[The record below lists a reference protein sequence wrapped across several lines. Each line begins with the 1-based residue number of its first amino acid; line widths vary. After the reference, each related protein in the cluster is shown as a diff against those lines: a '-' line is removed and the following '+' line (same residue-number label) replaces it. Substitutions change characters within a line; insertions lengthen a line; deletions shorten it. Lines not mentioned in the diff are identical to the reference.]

1 MFIAIIPHQGCQG
14 IFWGFQEIFRKWI
27 ASALAFPLYGSP
39 TELEKKMEARLFLS
53 ERTFGTCP
61 ESPLV
66 LGHMMDADL
75 EIWAIMAD
83 VTRLMCGI
91 GLSFHSASPWVKGR
105 RASMVGFDIPKLF
118 PVRWLFWKVT
128 LRPSTVFISF

>member
-1 MFIAIIPHQGCQG
+1 MDCVGVGFPVIRIPDGT
-14 IFWGFQEIFRKWI
+14 R
-27 ASALAFPLYGSP
+27 
-39 TELEKKMEARLFLS
+39 EKIEARLFLS

-83 VTRLMCGI
+83 VTLFMCGI
-91 GLSFHSASPWVKGR
+91 GLSFHGASPWVKGR
-105 RASMVGFDIPKLF
+105 RALMVGFDIPKLF
-118 PVRWLFWKVT
+118 PVSWLFWKVT
-128 LRPSTVFISF
+128 LRPSTVFIFYCYKY